1 MTKEETLYESLCKC
15 DPRARLEY
23 PTLKEFL
30 ECDEDFKRI
39 LNAMLEA
46 MESYATDRL
55 DSYKESLRLAIEE
68 QRSGFPSKNHFLFT
82 AKEVLDLI
90 DQVTPKE

>member
-1 MTKEETLYESLCKC
+1 MTAEEYFQKQNGGKPSQDSTDDHEDRTATECV
-15 DPRARLEY
+15 RL
-23 PTLKEFL
+23 
-30 ECDEDFKRI
+30 
-39 LNAMLEA
+39 

-55 DSYKESLRLAIEE
+55 DFYKESLRSAIEE

-90 DQVTPKE
+90 NSVTPKE

>member
-1 MTKEETLYESLCKC
+1 MTKEEHLKEKGITEATGFHSYGYLYES
-15 DPRARLEY
+15 
-23 PTLKEFL
+23 T
-30 ECDEDFKRI
+30 
-39 LNAMLEA
+39 LEA

-90 DQVTPKE
+90 NSVTPKE